1 MADLEVDILIIGGG
15 LIGALLSIAL
25 SNSQHKTLMIDA
37 HSLDIK
43 TKEDFD
49 ARSIALSKASK
60 NTLKTLGVWE
70 DISKLA
76 SPIHRIHVS
85 EQGRFGLSNLRTE
98 TDDALGYV
106 IEAQALFKSIT
117 PKLDRE
123 AILAPATLT
132 NIDVDQ
138 KVAYVQTNSQQ
149 QSIKAKLII
158 AADGTQSRVREL
170 VGLQAVEKSYAQS
183 AVVAN
188 IGLSRDH
195 MGVAYERFT
204 KNGALAL
211 LPMTK
216 QRSALVWSMPIT
228 EALTFQN
235 MPEKD
240 FLNALQKT
248 FGYRLG
254 RFNKLGRRSVFPLK
268 QVIMKQQVSGSFVFI
283 GNAAHTLHPVAGQGF
298 NLGLR
303 DVAMLAQTLVNKPL
317 TKETVLNY
325 QAQRQHDQKAIT
337 MLTNGLIEGF
347 SKNIPGVGSF
357 RGVGLLAFDNMPFLK
372 NKFVQYASGY
382 GGVIPD
388 LVCEIPLEQDGE
400 HD

>member
-25 SNSQHKTLMIDA
+25 SKSAYKTLMVDA
-37 HSLDIK
+37 NALEMK

-60 NTLKTLGVWE
+60 NILKTLGVWD
-70 DISKLA
+70 DISEYA
-76 SPIHRIHVS
+76 APIKCIHVS
-85 EQGRFGLSNLRTE
+85 EQGRFGLSNLHPH

-106 IEAQALFKSIT
+106 IEAQSFFQSLI
-117 PKLDRE
+117 PKLNDQD
-123 AILAPATLT
+123 ILAPATLT
-132 NIDVDQ
+132 RLDVEQ
-138 KVAYVQTNSQQ
+138 KVAFVHTDTLQ
-149 QSIKAKLII
+149 QSIKAKLIV
-158 AADGTQSRVREL
+158 AADGTQSKVRDL
-170 VGLQAVEKSYAQS
+170 VGLKAQHKRYGQS
-183 AVVAN
+183 ALVAN
-188 IGLSRDH
+188 IGLARNH

-216 QRSALVWSMPIT
+216 QRSALIWSMPAG
-228 EALTFQN
+228 ESVKFQN
-235 MPEKD
+235 IPDKD
-240 FLNALQKT
+240 FLNVLQQT

-254 RFNKLGRRSVFPLK
+254 RFNKLGRRTTFPLQ
-268 QVIMKQQVSGSFVFI
+268 QVIMKQQVSDAFVFI

-303 DVAMLAQTLVNKPL
+303 DVAMLAQTIVNKPL
-317 TKETVLNY
+317 TKDTMSTY

-337 MLTNGLIEGF
+337 LLTNGLIDGF
-347 SKNIPGVGSF
+347 SKKLPGAGSF
-357 RGVGLLAFDNMPFLK
+357 RGLSLLALDNMPLLK
-372 NKFVQYASGY
+372 NTMVRYASGY

-388 LVCEIPLEQDGE
+388 LVCEIPLEQGGKHE
-400 HD
+400 